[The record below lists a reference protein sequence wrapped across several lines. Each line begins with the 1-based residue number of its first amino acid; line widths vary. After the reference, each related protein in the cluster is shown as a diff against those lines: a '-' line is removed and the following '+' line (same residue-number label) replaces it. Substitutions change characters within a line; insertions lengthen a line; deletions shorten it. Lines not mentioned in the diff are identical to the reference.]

1 MKKIAAFVLALVLAL
16 GFPAVCFALDSA
28 NSGGRGVN
36 ASSQQST
43 IPERPVPTG
52 MLAYWDEAEALIA
65 AAPVTVEEVDSV
77 LAPFGLDC
85 SNLSEITNGVFTQ
98 ADIEHGRVDAE
109 YWAQLGEIFSVQ
121 KEAYAFELL
130 AYERN
135 YGNLASSSHS
145 ESYASAASETSDAIE
160 EYRMAAKRSAYISS
174 LDLEEDIIY
183 VISPDEKWVVGED
196 MVSGVYML
204 LYTGQGWARVSIK
217 SGVLTETEYEFANY
231 SWSVAEKTRYDE
243 FAFPLVEGC
252 TLSCE
257 TSKQDDFDC
266 VWLIRLSD
274 VD

>member
-1 MKKIAAFVLALVLAL
+1 MKKIAAFVLALVLAFGCPVVCLAL
-16 GFPAVCFALDSA
+16 GSA
-28 NSGGRGVN
+28 NSGGGGVN
-36 ASSQQST
+36 ASSQQSAV
-43 IPERPVPTG
+43 PERPVPTG

-135 YGNLASSSHS
+135 YGNLASSSYS